1 MLSADVGLQ
10 VVASQLAV
18 QQGVCVVEQG
28 AVALSFPA
36 TQTAALCTDRLWA
49 TWSSDSA
56 RPPLLLEGGT

>member
-1 MLSADVGLQ
+1 MLSADAGLQ

-18 QQGVCVVEQG
+18 QQGACVVEQG

-36 TQTAALCTDRLWA
+36 TQTAAL
-49 TWSSDSA
+49 WSSDSA